1 MNGMLNREELS
12 KIILE
17 LVSEAEIPEG
27 TQLPEAIIPAEKLV
41 ELAEKL
47 KADIRTRFD
56 YLISHTAVDFTTHFM
71 AVYHLD
77 STEFRHLLV
86 LKTKIEE
93 RENPETESLS
103 SVYPTCEF
111 FEREVFDLFG
121 IKYKNHPNL
130 KRFFLEDDYGF
141 PLRKDFRDEVNMIER

>member
-1 MNGMLNREELS
+1 MLNREELS

-17 LVSEAEIPEG
+17 LVPDAEIPEG

-47 KADIRTRFD
+47 KSDKRTRFD
-56 YLISHTAVDFTTHFM
+56 YLISHTAIDFATHFT

-86 LKTKIEE
+86 LKVKIEE
-93 RENPETESLS
+93 REKPEIDSLS
-103 SVYPTCEF
+103 AIYPTCEF

-121 IKYKNHPNL
+121 ISYKNHPNL
-130 KRFFLEDDYGF
+130 KRLFLEDDYGF

>member
-1 MNGMLNREELS
+1 MLNREELS

-17 LVSEAEIPEG
+17 FVPEAEIPEG
-27 TQLPEAIIPAEKLV
+27 TQLTEAIVPADKLT
-41 ELAEKL
+41 EIAEKL
-47 KADIRTRFD
+47 KSDKRTRFD

-77 STEFRHLLV
+77 STEFRHIIV
-86 LKTKIEE
+86 LKVKIED
-93 RENPETESLS
+93 RENPEIGTLS
-103 SVYPTCEF
+103 GVYPTSEF

-130 KRFFLEDDYGF
+130 KRLFLEDDYGF
-141 PLRKDFRDEVNMIER
+141 PLRKDFHDEINMIER

>member
-1 MNGMLNREELS
+1 MLNREELS
-12 KIILE
+12 KILLE
-17 LVSEAEIPEG
+17 FVPDAEIPEG
-27 TQLPEAIIPAEKLV
+27 TQMTEAIIPAEKLV

-47 KADIRTRFD
+47 KSDKRTRFD

-77 STEFRHLLV
+77 STEFRHIVV
-86 LKTKIEE
+86 LKVKIDD
-93 RENPETESLS
+93 RENPKIETLS
-103 SVYPTCEF
+103 GVYPASEF

-130 KRFFLEDDYGF
+130 KRLFLEDDYGF
-141 PLRKDFRDEVNMIER
+141 PLRKDFRDEINMIER

>member
-1 MNGMLNREELS
+1 MLNREELS

-47 KADIRTRFD
+47 KLDKRTRFD
-56 YLISHTAVDFTTHFM
+56 YLISHTVVDFVTHFT

-77 STEFRHLLV
+77 STEFRHILV
-86 LKTKIEE
+86 LKVKIED
-93 RENPETESLS
+93 RENPEIDSLS
-103 SVYPTCEF
+103 GLYPTCEF

-121 IKYKNHPNL
+121 VKYKNHPNL
-130 KRFFLEDDYGF
+130 KRLFLEDDYGF

>member
-1 MNGMLNREELS
+1 MLNREELS
-12 KIILE
+12 KIVLE
-17 LVSEAEIPEG
+17 LVPEAEFPEG

-41 ELAEKL
+41 ELTEKL
-47 KADIRTRFD
+47 KSDKRTQFD
-56 YLISHTAVDFTTHFM
+56 YLISHTAVDFLAHFT

-86 LKTKIEE
+86 LKVKIEE
-93 RENPETESLS
+93 RENPEIDSLTGLF
-103 SVYPTCEF
+103 PTCEF

-130 KRFFLEDDYGF
+130 KRLFLEDDYGF
-141 PLRKDFRDEVNMIER
+141 PLRKDFRDEVNIIER

>member
-1 MNGMLNREELS
+1 MLNREELS

-17 LVSEAEIPEG
+17 FVPEAEIPEG

-47 KADIRTRFD
+47 KSDKRTRFD
-56 YLISHTAVDFTTHFM
+56 YLISHTVVDFVTHFT
-71 AVYHLD
+71 AVYHLE
-77 STEFRHLLV
+77 STEFRHIIV
-86 LKTKIEE
+86 LKVKISD
-93 RENPETESLS
+93 RENAEINSLS
-103 SVYPTCEF
+103 ELFPTCEF

-130 KRFFLEDDYGF
+130 KRLFLEDDYGF

>member
-1 MNGMLNREELS
+1 MLNREELS
-12 KIILE
+12 KILLE
-17 LVSEAEIPEG
+17 LVPEAEIPVG
-27 TQLPEAIIPAEKLV
+27 TQLTEAIIPAEKLV
-41 ELAEKL
+41 ELVEKL
-47 KADIRTRFD
+47 KSDKTTAFD
-56 YLISHTAVDFTTHFM
+56 YLISHTAVDFTTHFT

-86 LKTKIEE
+86 LKVKIED
-93 RENPETESLS
+93 RENPEIDSLS
-103 SVYPTCEF
+103 AVYPTCEF

-130 KRFFLEDDYGF
+130 KRLFLEDDYGF